1 MTVIAHLVLRMLV
14 KTMTRMA
21 KRTQRAAAVQHTLI
35 ILTCVDIWM
44 MMTFRPETY
53 AYVDALSRLVEI
65 KSGKERVLML
75 QTQRVTDAFTTF
87 KIMTQSLTLRF
98 MMMMISLPRI
108 CAVYMVEAAII

>member
-1 MTVIAHLVLRMLV
+1 MDV
-14 KTMTRMA
+14 K
-21 KRTQRAAAVQHTLI
+21 HTLI

-44 MMTFRPETY
+44 MMTLRPEAY

-98 MMMMISLPRI
+98 MMTMISLPQI
-108 CAVYMVEAAII
+108 CAVFMVEAAIT